1 MSWSLRGEDKNLL
14 NFDAESGD
22 LVFQN
27 VTDFENPNDTDLNN
41 EYLVTIAAVD
51 NFGNEASISLK
62 IIVEDIIDDL
72 ISKVEEELSSILNS
86 DFSRTIETQMAQ
98 FSRQSRD
105 SIYRLGTQRKDLDCG
120 PQKQSGPSSLNM
132 EDIVVGVIDA
142 VNSNSFSGNY
152 SNEIFNCKNSSMD
165 IIEGNYSITYD
176 KDLGTQLFLGGSSQR
191 DLFVAED
198 FLTGVSY
205 GGYLQRT
212 NTASSG
218 KGHINGLGGN
228 IGFYQARK
236 FDQLYLNYYVSGS
249 VGYHQYEI
257 FVEDPLE
264 TIKTEGAYHYFAS
277 FLVPLIWQS

>member
-1 MSWSLRGEDKNLL
+1 
-14 NFDAESGD
+14 
-22 LVFQN
+22 
-27 VTDFENPNDTDLNN
+27 
-41 EYLVTIAAVD
+41 
-51 NFGNEASISLK
+51 
-62 IIVEDIIDDL
+62 
-72 ISKVEEELSSILNS
+72 
-86 DFSRTIETQMAQ
+86 
-98 FSRQSRD
+98 
-105 SIYRLGTQRKDLDCG
+105 
-120 PQKQSGPSSLNM
+120 M
-132 EDIVVGVIDA
+132 EDIVIGVIDA

-198 FLTGVSY
+198 FLSGVSY

-218 KGHINGLGGN
+218 KGHINGFGGN

-249 VGYHQYEI
+249 AGYHQYEI

-277 FLVPLIWQS
+277 FFGSSLSGKVERETFNLRPSIGLDLSLIHI